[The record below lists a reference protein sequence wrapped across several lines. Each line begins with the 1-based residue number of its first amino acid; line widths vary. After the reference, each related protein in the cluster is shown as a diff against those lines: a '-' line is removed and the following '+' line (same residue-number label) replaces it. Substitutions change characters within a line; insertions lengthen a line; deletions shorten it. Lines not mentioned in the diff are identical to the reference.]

1 MSARKGLYLQFWLD
15 GYHLTPY
22 SSNVEAGAAY
32 DEIEAGAY
40 NNPVKGYLCGRG
52 EGSLEFEG
60 FFNKAEGGSHQ
71 ALKTVGVNK
80 VAGVAYGN
88 NAPPAVGDIAC
99 AMPVHQ
105 SNYAVN
111 SSLDAAI
118 VSKASLKSIG
128 TPLEWGVLLANL
140 AGVSADGQTASVDNL
155 AASTNGA
162 VGYLFLTGVSAGDT
176 ISVKIQHS
184 PDNAVW
190 ADLITFSLDGAAVG
204 AERQAVGGSVDRYVR
219 VLYDV
224 TGTAVSF
231 DFAVIFSRK

>member
-1 MSARKGLYLQFWLD
+1 MTARKGLYLQFWLD

-22 SSNVEAGAAY
+22 SSNVEAGIAY
-32 DEIEAGAY
+32 DEIEAGTY
-40 NNPVKGYLCGRG
+40 NNPVKGYLSGRG
-52 EGSLEFEG
+52 EGQIEFEG
-60 FFNKAEGGSHQ
+60 FFNKAQGGSHA
-71 ALKTVGVNK
+71 ALKAVGVDK
-80 VAGVAYGN
+80 AAGVAYGN
-88 NAPPAVGDIAC
+88 NAAPTIGDIAC

-140 AGVSADGQTASVDNL
+140 TGVSADGNTTGVDNG
-155 AASTNGA
+155 AASSDGA
-162 VGYLFLTGVSAGDT
+162 AGYLFLSGVSAGDT
-176 ISVKIQHS
+176 IEVKIQDS
-184 PDNAVW
+184 PDNATW
-190 ADLITFSLDGAAVG
+190 ADLIIFTLTGAAVG
-204 AERQAVGGSVDRYVR
+204 AERVAVSGAVDRYVR

-231 DFAVIFSRK
+231 DLAVIFSRK